1 MSINNSDE
9 TVDTSHTIDMLIP
22 DVNDMTLP
30 DDFDVNQ
37 FEHYS
42 TTENWLDMTT
52 VLLIS
57 IKLLG

>member
-9 TVDTSHTIDMLIP
+9 TVDTSHTIDMLVP